1 MVTKVKNKCY
11 LIDYHKWGLEGKR
24 TKPYVVYSS
33 KHNKKGVEFKT
44 KKEALIFAK
53 KRYGRKTC

>member
-11 LIDYHKWGLEGKR
+11 QIDYHKYGLEGKT